1 MSATTAALRS
11 PGFGTAPS
19 RTQTLIQSPSIASPV
34 QLVPQPP
41 TPAVKLPDVP
51 APRIAELEEEIRQ
64 LKSENEKQATQMAK
78 YRDRWEKLKESA
90 KRKRAAKETQNSVI
104 PEEQEPG
111 EGDVSIS
118 DTLSTRSGL
127 SSHPGVL
134 RSPGSIVTGMNNL
147 NLD

>member
-41 TPAVKLPDVP
+41 APAVKLPDVP

-64 LKSENEKQATQMAK
+64 LKSENEKQASLERLFELT
-78 YRDRWEKLKESA
+78 
-90 KRKRAAKETQNSVI
+90 
-104 PEEQEPG
+104 
-111 EGDVSIS
+111 SI
-118 DTLSTRSGL
+118 
-127 SSHPGVL
+127 
-134 RSPGSIVTGMNNL
+134 
-147 NLD
+147 